1 MARLSIR
8 EEFQMLRILS
18 LLALGVLLASQPVLA
33 KKPVEKVVAAD
44 TPEKFDA
51 TIEKIRGQMA
61 EGQRYEFLKE
71 KDRETVNRKLD
82 RMREMLVEAGSVEA
96 MQPEQ
101 KVKLFSIQ
109 EEVNGILARNA
120 DDRLVCSHDAPT
132 GSHLPMTSCH
142 TVRELVHN
150 RENARHQMD
159 VIKDQNRQGITNS
172 RD

>member
-1 MARLSIR
+1 
-8 EEFQMLRILS
+8 MLRILFP
-18 LLALGVLLASQPVLA
+18 LALAVLLISQPGLA

-51 TIEKIRGQMA
+51 TIEKIRSQMA
-61 EGQRYEFLKE
+61 NGERYEFLQDR
-71 KDRETVNRKLD
+71 DREKVNRKLD
-82 RMREMLVEAGSVEA
+82 RMREMLVEAGSVDS

-101 KVKLFSIQ
+101 KVKLFSMQ

-132 GSHLPMTSCH
+132 GSHLPMTTCH
-142 TVRELVHN
+142 TVRELTHN

-159 VIKDQNRQGITNS
+159 VIRDQNRQGTTNS